1 MAPCDLVEVD
11 WCFRGAYCLH
21 HWAVSSLPWWWRQY
35 TLLKHWSTWTS
46 LHGAISQKAVTFIP
60 TAMRSWNLTLQ
71 GYFILSQTVSCTV
84 ICCVAVS
91 LWILMHLSLLGLHLG
106 GKYCFRRLNG
116 LASGV
121 MTVVKGCVLR
131 PLQERW
137 TQNNPDKDF
146 CSSAFDFISFE
157 PRYLNWFKNS
167 FCSSCFT
174 ASWITCFCCAF
185 FLNFCLYVCIYPFFK
200 QRAIYFAAVIFIF
213 CVLVHIISLFCS
225 TYLKTFSVYV

>member
-1 MAPCDLVEVD
+1 MKTLSFWNMAPCDLVEVD

-21 HWAVSSLPWWWRQY
+21 LRGVSSFPWWWRQY
-35 TLLKHWSTWTS
+35 TLLKHWCAWTS
-46 LHGAISQKAVTFIP
+46 LHGAVSQEAVTFIP
-60 TAMRSWNLTLQ
+60 TTMRAWILTLQ
-71 GYFILSQTVSCTV
+71 GYFILSQTVIMYCDLLS
-84 ICCVAVS
+84 VAVS
-91 LWILMHLSLLGLHLG
+91 LWILMHLSLLGLYLG

-137 TQNNPDKDF
+137 TQNNPDKGF

-167 FCSSCFT
+167 FCSSSFT
-174 ASWITCFCCAF
+174 ASWISCFCCAF
-185 FLNFCLYVCIYPFFK
+185 FKLALVCLCLP
-200 QRAIYFAAVIFIF
+200 
-213 CVLVHIISLFCS
+213 LF
-225 TYLKTFSVYV
+225 